1 MTKLNSNEI
10 YGWMNKILKIDVS
23 NGKQE
28 IVEINDDLRRKYLGG
43 RGLGV
48 KLYTDMCSADIDPFS
63 AENAIIFLTGPLTGL
78 IPTAGRYQVIS
89 RSPQTGTICDASSGG
104 VFGNVLKKTG
114 IDGIVIIGK
123 AEKPIYLLITD
134 DKIEIKDA
142 SQLWGKN
149 THETRDAL
157 TDKYPKASVASIG
170 PAGENQV
177 LYSAIMNDKDR
188 AAARG
193 GMGAVMGSKNLKAI
207 VALGTKD
214 IPVADP
220 EGLKLLL
227 TKLSRL
233 IDKNPVTGKSLNLLG
248 TSVLM
253 NVINA
258 HGMLPTENFQ
268 RGVFNDAEGISGE
281 KITEVLLQKRSA
293 CFHCPIA
300 CGRTT
305 KTANK
310 SGEGPEYESVWA
322 FGAQLGI
329 NDLTKITEANYL
341 CNELGLDTITT
352 GNTIGCAMELYEKGA
367 FPHELKWGDA
377 NILEKLVEDI
387 AYKRGIGEE
396 LALGSKRLAEKYGRP
411 ELAMQVKGLEL
422 PAYDPRGV
430 QGQALSYATSN
441 RGGCHMRA
449 YVIAP
454 EILGSPMNI
463 DRYSSEGKAEIVAL
477 LQDVSAVV
485 DSTVLCRFLQ
495 FAMSISTFAEMIEVV
510 TGIKYTDDE
519 LMDVG
524 KRIYTLEREFNSK
537 AGFTRKDDMLPPR
550 FMEEELEEG
559 SSRHRVVQLDKMLD
573 EYYAVRGWDENGI
586 PTEET
591 KKKLGI

>member
-1 MTKLNSNEI
+1 MNKLNSNEI
-10 YGWMNKILKIDVS
+10 YGWMNKIVKIDVS
-23 NGKQE
+23 SGQQKIMDVNE
-28 IVEINDDLRRKYLGG
+28 NLRRKYLGG

-63 AENAIIFLTGPLTGL
+63 AENPLIFLTGPLTGL

-114 IDGIVIIGK
+114 IDGFIVTGK

-142 SQLWGKN
+142 SHLWRKN

-157 TDKYPKASVASIG
+157 TEEYPKSSVASIG

-177 LYSAIMNDKDR
+177 LYSAIMNDHDR
-188 AAARG
+188 AAGRG
-193 GMGAVMGSKNLKAI
+193 GLGAVMGSKNLKAI
-207 VALGTKD
+207 VALGTKK

-220 EGLKLLL
+220 DGLKELLV
-227 TKLSRL
+227 KLNRL

-248 TSVLM
+248 TSVLV

-258 HGMLPTENFQ
+258 HGMFPTENFK

-305 KTANK
+305 KTENK

-322 FGAQLGI
+322 FGAHLGI

-341 CNELGLDTITT
+341 CNELGLDTISA
-352 GNTIGCAMELYEKGA
+352 GSTIGCAMELYEKGV
-367 FPHELKWGDA
+367 FPHELNWGDA
-377 NILEKLVEDI
+377 NIIESLVEDI
-387 AYKRGIGEE
+387 AYKRGIGAE

-411 ELAMQVKGLEL
+411 ELAMQVKGLEI

-449 YVIAP
+449 YTVAP

-463 DRYSSEGKAEIVAL
+463 DRYSSDGKAEIVAL
-477 LQDVSAVV
+477 LQDISAVV

-495 FAMSISTFAEMIEVV
+495 FAMSISTFAEMIEIV

-519 LMDVG
+519 LLEVG
-524 KRIYTLEREFNSK
+524 TRIYNLEREFNSK
-537 AGFTRKDDMLPPR
+537 AGFTRKDDLLPSR

-559 SSRHRVVQLDKMLD
+559 SSRNRVVHLDKMLA
-573 EYYAVRGWDENGI
+573 EYYAIRGWDDNGI